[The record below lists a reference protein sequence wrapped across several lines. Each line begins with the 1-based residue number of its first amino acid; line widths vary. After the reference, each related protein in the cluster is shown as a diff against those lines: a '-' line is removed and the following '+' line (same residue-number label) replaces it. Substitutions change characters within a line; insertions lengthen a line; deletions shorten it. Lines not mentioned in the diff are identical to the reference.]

1 MLWLLVSPKV
11 GGKIIQGYWR
21 VKAPSSVDKSSMEVF
36 TKKNMPPKK
45 NQQAQVL
52 GEGFGAGFEYKL

>member
-21 VKAPSSVDKSSMEVF
+21 VKAPSSDGPDGGF
-36 TKKNMPPKK
+36 HKKT
-45 NQQAQVL
+45 QAQVL
-52 GEGFGAGFEYKL
+52 GEDFGEDFGEGFEYKL